1 MVVRAKAGEEKSRP
15 EPAWWFRRKE
25 RAGWLWAVGGLP
37 VASWPGVIWGR
48 EVMARWLRESGGWQC
63 DSASVGGHMAVCSG
77 PARGLLGV
85 NTVAVRSA
93 LWLVDAKH

>member
-15 EPAWWFRRKE
+15 ESAWWFPQE
-25 RAGWLWAVGGLP
+25 RAGRLALGCGGPP

-63 DSASVGGHMAVCSG
+63 DSALVGMHMAVCSG
-77 PARGLLGV
+77 PDRGLQGA
-85 NTVAVRSA
+85 NTVAVGSA
-93 LWLVDAKH
+93 LWLMNAKH